1 MKSRIESVTSIAD
14 LSVISPSVLKD
25 PKKDHPRFVEFQKK
39 QMTLWILISKI
50 EIPKYKEIQKNII
63 TIYEAKELWTPEL
76 QELDLQIQ
84 NILKNPYNVISP
96 KNTLSTDIQG
106 LMNQKNTLIQK
117 MNTSQ
122 EYKDYIQK
130 NQAKLAS
137 LNTEMKTF
145 WTPEII
151 TLQQEVVDIG
161 KEIYGNTT
169 QK

>member
-1 MKSRIESVTSIAD
+1 
-14 LSVISPSVLKD
+14 
-25 PKKDHPRFVEFQKK
+25 
-39 QMTLWILISKI
+39 
-50 EIPKYKEIQKNII
+50 
-63 TIYEAKELWTPEL
+63 
-76 QELDLQIQ
+76 
-84 NILKNPYNVISP
+84 
-96 KNTLSTDIQG
+96 
-106 LMNQKNTLIQK
+106 MNQKNTLIQK